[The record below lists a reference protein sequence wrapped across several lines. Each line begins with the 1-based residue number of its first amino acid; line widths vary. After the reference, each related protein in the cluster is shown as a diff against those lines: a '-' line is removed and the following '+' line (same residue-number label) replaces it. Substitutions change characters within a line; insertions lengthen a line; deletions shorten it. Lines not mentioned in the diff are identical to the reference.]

1 MRLAKVGGGVNK
13 NRVESEARAWRWH
26 HRHHRHPTP
35 TILLPLLFQHA
46 AHRPPQFRHR
56 GVVKRE
62 RGRQIQPRRVRQLAP
77 QRDSAERVDAR
88 GGQGLLTLTL
98 TLGTPRHPSAPLGE
112 RGARWR
118 RAGPAGRRRRP
129 WRGGLEKGGGRGRK
143 SSLR

>member
-1 MRLAKVGGGVNK
+1 MRLAKVGGGVKK
-13 NRVESEARAWRWH
+13 NRVESEERELGGGT

-35 TILLPLLFQHA
+35 TFLLPLLFQHA

-62 RGRQIQPRRVRQLAP
+62 RGQQIQPRRVRQLAP

-88 GGQGLLTLTL
+88 GGQGLLTPTL
-98 TLGTPRHPSAPLGE
+98 TLGTPRHPSASRVHVGGVLAQQAGAGDHGE
-112 RGARWR
+112 AAWKKG
-118 RAGPAGRRRRP
+118 
-129 WRGGLEKGGGRGRK
+129 GGGRGRK

>member
-1 MRLAKVGGGVNK
+1 MKK

-35 TILLPLLFQHA
+35 TFLLPLLFQHA

-77 QRDSAERVDAR
+77 QRDSTERVDAR
-88 GGQGLLTLTL
+88 GGQGLPTLTL
-98 TLGTPRHPSAPLGE
+98 TLGTPRHPSASGVHVGGVLAQQAGAGDHGE
-112 RGARWR
+112 AAW
-118 RAGPAGRRRRP
+118 
-129 WRGGLEKGGGRGRK
+129 KKMGGGGDV
-143 SSLR
+143 SHHCANFL